1 MQRSIRYLASA
12 VVLVCLG
19 CSKPPA
25 KSADEAAGGASAG
38 EQGALAPEQRPELTA
53 ASAPADVFAV
63 ARISSPA
70 ALTDTLGKWSNLT
83 MDWRALLREMAGPI
97 DQTVLLDKPVEA
109 AAMLD
114 GKSSST
120 PKVLFAV
127 SIGLSSLRNAH
138 DYLQSKGAVLTAG
151 PAGSFH
157 VEMEGAHCLLAWAMG
172 AAPVRLVCSDK
183 ARALD
188 ELGPYLTRGLP
199 GEALVSSELFVEVRA
214 EPWRRRFG
222 RQVQMVKLGV
232 PFVLREL
239 ELDHPA
245 FDSVVSDTLYS
256 LADEVV
262 QLSDDLDAVRLL
274 GKMQPATQ
282 TMDFSMSIKLRGQRS
297 WLGQW
302 LREAEQSM
310 AAPPEM
316 FWSLPGA
323 AHDAGYHAQ
332 VSGPRQQALV
342 AGMSKL
348 LGGALDYL
356 GVPARLRQDTTR
368 AFDTFCKDAGPTCEA
383 GGDTSTSASSARGDD
398 YHLTGSSEK
407 GQLDQLLQQLYLVYS
422 QPATRKVLE
431 KKFEIKEWP
440 QVISRRPSAG
450 SGLPATTTVYEMSL
464 PANLR
469 ELFSRGG
476 SSDPAKKLYVAS
488 LDVAGRNWL
497 ATASD
502 EKLLAQQLNAMAST
516 AAKAT
521 LADNRRLDP
530 LRQSRTLGAGFF
542 TVNSSLAAIRDLA
555 PELKLKAS
563 SLEHGGTTPI
573 LYRSVVAGG
582 GTELSFSVSLP
593 KPVMADVAAAVM
605 AIAAQG
611 DELFAGSAVQ
621 D

>member
-1 MQRSIRYLASA
+1 
-12 VVLVCLG
+12 
-19 CSKPPA
+19 
-25 KSADEAAGGASAG
+25 
-38 EQGALAPEQRPELTA
+38 
-53 ASAPADVFAV
+53 
-63 ARISSPA
+63 
-70 ALTDTLGKWSNLT
+70 
-83 MDWRALLREMAGPI
+83 
-97 DQTVLLDKPVEA
+97 
-109 AAMLD
+109 
-114 GKSSST
+114 
-120 PKVLFAV
+120 
-127 SIGLSSLRNAH
+127 
-138 DYLQSKGAVLTAG
+138 
-151 PAGSFH
+151 
-157 VEMEGAHCLLAWAMG
+157 
-172 AAPVRLVCSDK
+172 
-183 ARALD
+183 
-188 ELGPYLTRGLP
+188 
-199 GEALVSSELFVEVRA
+199 LVSSELFVEVRA
-214 EPWRRRFG
+214 DPWRRRFG

-274 GKMQPATQ
+274 GKVQPATQ

-297 WLGQW
+297 WFGQW

-310 AAPPEM
+310 SAPPEM

-332 VSGPRQQALV
+332 ITGPRQQALV

-356 GVPARLRQDTTR
+356 GVPVRLRQDTTR

-383 GGDTSTSASSARGDD
+383 GGDTSTFASSARGDD

-407 GQLDQLLQQLYLVYS
+407 GQLDQLLQQLYSVYTH
-422 QPATRKVLE
+422 PATRKALE

-440 QVISRRPSAG
+440 EVISRRPSAG

-464 PANLR
+464 PAKLR
-469 ELFSRGG
+469 ELFARGG
-476 SSDPAKKLYVAS
+476 GSGDPAKKLYLAS

-516 AAKAT
+516 HAQAT
-521 LADNRRLDP
+521 LIDNRKLDP

-542 TVNSSLAAIRDLA
+542 TVNSSLATIRDLA

-563 SLEHGGTTPI
+563 SLEHSGTTPI

-582 GTELSFSVSLP
+582 GTELSFSMSLP
-593 KPVMADVAAAVM
+593 RAVMADVAAAVM

-611 DELFAGSAVQ
+611 DELFAGGTVQ

>member
-12 VVLVCLG
+12 IVLVCLG
-19 CSKPPA
+19 CSKPPP
-25 KSADEAAGGASAG
+25 KSADNEAGEAAAG
-38 EQGALAPEQRPELTA
+38 QHGALAPEARPELTA
-53 ASAPADVFAV
+53 VSAPADVFAV

-70 ALTDTLGKWSNLT
+70 TLTDTLGKWSNLT
-83 MDWRALLREMAGPI
+83 MDWRALLREMAGSI
-97 DQTVLLDKPVEA
+97 DQTVLLDAPVEA

-114 GKSSST
+114 GKSSNT

-127 SIGLSSLRNAH
+127 SVGLSSIRNAH
-138 DYLQSKGAVLTAG
+138 DYLESKGAVLTAG
-151 PAGSFH
+151 PAGSFL
-157 VEMEGAHCLLAWAMG
+157 VEMEGAHCLLAWAIG

-183 ARALD
+183 VRALD

-199 GEALVSSELFVEVRA
+199 GEALVGGELFVEVRA

-239 ELDHPA
+239 ELEHPA
-245 FDSVVSDTLYS
+245 FDSVVSDTLYA

-262 QLSDDLDAVRLL
+262 QLSDDLDAVRFL
-274 GKMQPATQ
+274 GKVQPATQ

-310 AAPPEM
+310 ATPPEM
-316 FWSLPGA
+316 FWLLPGA
-323 AHDAGYHAQ
+323 AQDAGYHAP
-332 VSGPRQQALV
+332 VNGPRHQALV
-342 AGMSKL
+342 AGTSKL

-356 GVPARLRQDTTR
+356 GVPVRLRQDTTR
-368 AFDTFCKDAGPTCEA
+368 AFETFCKECGATCEA
-383 GGDTSTSASSARGDD
+383 GGSTATAASSARSDD

-407 GQLDQLLQQLYLVYS
+407 GQLDQLLQQLFLVYS
-422 QPATRKVLE
+422 HPAMRKTLE

-440 QVISRRPSAG
+440 EVISRRPSAG
-450 SGLPATTTVYEMSL
+450 SGLPATSTVYELSL
-464 PANLR
+464 PPKLR
-469 ELFSRGG
+469 QLFARGG
-476 SSDPAKKLYVAS
+476 SSDPAKKVYLAS
-488 LDVAGRNWL
+488 LDIAGRNWL
-497 ATASD
+497 ASASD

-516 AAKAT
+516 SAKAT
-521 LADNRRLDP
+521 LADNRQLDP

-542 TVNSSLAAIRDLA
+542 TVNSGLAAIRDLV
-555 PELKLKAS
+555 PELKLKPS

-573 LYRSVVAGG
+573 LYRSLVSGG
-582 GTELSFSVSLP
+582 GTELSFALSLP
-593 KPVMADVAAAVM
+593 KPVMADLAAAVM

-611 DELFAGSAVQ
+611 DELFAGGAIQ